1 MGEKLEFMFERLD
14 SRSDVLTQVLQAV
27 HLGSAL
33 SARTVLA
40 APWALHFGET
50 TGHRAG
56 FHVVVSGNCW
66 ATVDRTGDRVALGPG
81 DVVVFPHGTA
91 HTLGDQPGTPG
102 IEFGAL
108 VAGLKPGERVSLPCG
123 DGDVATLLCGSYSF
137 AADGSN
143 PLLRGLPQ
151 LLHLPA
157 DHTQGGDGDR
167 DGSAAL
173 QAAVRLLAA
182 EADTLNS
189 GSALVVDRLVD
200 LLFVYALRTWLSR
213 QRDGSA
219 RSWFGALQDP
229 VVGPAV
235 RAVHDNPAH
244 AWTVESLAQH
254 SGLSRAP
261 FARRFREAVGE
272 PPLAYVTRWR
282 MTIAADLLE
291 QGALIANVAHQVGYD
306 NEFAFAKAFKR
317 LRGIAP
323 GQHRRRHA
331 TAS

>member
-1 MGEKLEFMFERLD
+1 MGEKLQFMFERLD
-14 SRSDVLTQVLQAV
+14 SRFDVLTQVLQAV

-33 SARTVLA
+33 SARTVLG
-40 APWALHFGET
+40 APWALHFGEE

-56 FHVVVSGNCW
+56 FHVVVSGTCW
-66 ATVDRTGDRVALGPG
+66 ASVDRTGERVALGPG

-91 HTLGDQPGTPG
+91 HTLSDQPGTPA
-102 IEFGAL
+102 IEFGEL
-108 VAGLKPGERVSLPCG
+108 VAGLAPGERVSLPSG
-123 DGDVATLLCGSYSF
+123 DGEVTTLLCGSYSF

-151 LLHLPA
+151 VLHVPA
-157 DHTQGGDGDR
+157 ADTRGGAVEAG
-167 DGSAAL
+167 
-173 QAAVRLLAA
+173 VRLLAA
-182 EADTLNS
+182 EADGVDS

-200 LLFVYALRTWLSR
+200 LLFVYALRAWLSR
-213 QRDGSA
+213 QRDASA

-229 VVGPAV
+229 VIGPAV

-244 AWTVESLAQH
+244 AWTVEALAH
-254 SGLSRAP
+254 RSGLSRAP
-261 FARRFREAVGE
+261 FARRFRQAVGE

-291 QGALIANVAHQVGYD
+291 AGALIANVAHQVGYE

-317 LRGIAP
+317 LRGVAP
-323 GQHRRRHA
+323 GQHRRRYVDRP
-331 TAS
+331 